1 MCSDIFEQR
10 NVFLDQILAERRSH
24 RVFRPEAPSED
35 EIRRILHAGLLAP
48 FAAAAVGDSK
58 DYFRRFFVMR
68 NGSRS
73 MKAVIPLVRE
83 QVAAMAQDIE
93 RKMEDD
99 PVLRAKAVTFV
110 QRLAAIRKMGVVPGV
125 GTAPWY
131 IVVAERK
138 GFPPVQLQS
147 LAHCMENMWLKA
159 TALGL
164 GFQLVSVTSQMSP
177 DPEFCRVLGIP
188 AGEWELM
195 GCAIGYP
202 ADDLS
207 PSIRPPVED
216 VTCWL
221 E

>member
-35 EIRRILHAGLLAP
+35 GIRRILHAGLLAP

-110 QRLAAIRKMGVVPGV
+110 QRLAAIRKMGQYPVSGLPHGISLWQN
-125 GTAPWY
+125 G
-131 IVVAERK
+131 K
-138 GFPPVQLQS
+138 GFPRLTPVACALHGEHVAES
-147 LAHCMENMWLKA
+147 DCPRARVPARLGNLADVPGPGILPGPGH
-159 TALGL
+159 
-164 GFQLVSVTSQMSP
+164 S
-177 DPEFCRVLGIP
+177 CRR
-188 AGEWELM
+188 M
-195 GCAIGYP
+195 G
-202 ADDLS
+202 ADGMCDRLS
-207 PSIRPPVED
+207 CR
-216 VTCWL
+216 
-221 E
+221 